1 MDLEIEAGSFV
12 ALVGASGAGKTTLVD
27 VLLGLVK
34 TKEGAVEIDGTPLND
49 LDLSHWRHSIGYMS
63 QSVPV
68 ITGTIRDNIRFG
80 RDYIDE
86 SAIEEAVERASLK
99 DFISNRSEGLGT
111 LISAGGNEIS
121 GGELQRM
128 GLARALAGK
137 PKLLILDEVSSAL
150 DVESEQA
157 VMNEIRFLKGEM
169 TIIAIAHR
177 LSTIKHSDRIHVLQN
192 GKVAESGSW
201 EELRK
206 KQGFSTS

>member
-1 MDLEIEAGSFV
+1 
-12 ALVGASGAGKTTLVD
+12 
-27 VLLGLVK
+27 
-34 TKEGAVEIDGTPLND
+34 
-49 LDLSHWRHSIGYMS
+49 MS

-86 SAIEEAVERASLK
+86 TAIEEAIEQASLK
-99 DFISNRSEGLGT
+99 DFVRERSEGLET

-157 VMNEIRFLKGEM
+157 VMEEIKQFKGKT

-192 GKVAESGSW
+192 GEVVESGSW
-201 EELRK
+201 EELRQ
-206 KQGFSTS
+206 KQSVFHKLISLQSVD